1 MRLRAEYNANDE
13 FKEIVDIY
21 EILTVRRGK
30 DKCAVDRKSYV
41 CSIHVDALDN
51 HIITEILDEGGTPE
65 FSFSD
70 LDIEDVDGVL
80 DG

>member
-13 FKEIVDIY
+13 YHEIIDIY
-21 EILTVRRGK
+21 EILTLRRK
-30 DKCAVDRKSYV
+30 RSYV
-41 CSIHVDALDN
+41 CSIHVDNFDN
-51 HIITEILDEGGTPE
+51 DTITGILDRGGIPE

-80 DG
+80 T